1 MDIGVVQKLGVAL
14 AIGFVIGA
22 ERGWETRAAAEGG
35 RTAGLRTFAL
45 TGLFGGLAALLAER
59 FGASLLAVGF
69 LGVAALAVASYFALV
84 RAHGDLGFTTELAL
98 VLTYGLGALAGSG
111 VQLEAVAAAVV
122 VAAILG
128 FKRELHRG
136 LAWLERRE
144 VTATLQLLLIA
155 AVALPLLPDRAMGPF
170 EALNPRRIGL
180 LVLLLAAISYGGWF
194 AVRLAGERAGL
205 LLTSAFGGLASS
217 TAVTLTYARLA
228 RARRAPAGL
237 LGAGIAVA
245 CGCMALRLAV
255 VVGFV
260 EPRLV
265 PRLAAPLAALTLLPL
280 AAALLTARSLESA
293 GTPKLELPLRNPLE
307 LQSALAIAALLTALT
322 LLVRAAD
329 HWRGSG
335 GVYAVAALS
344 GVADVDAI
352 GLSLAQAVRGR
363 ADLDLATTGIVLA
376 AAVNTAVKAAL
387 AAGIGGAAL
396 ARACVPGL
404 LLGLVAA
411 LALAIF
417 GPGAA

>member
-1 MDIGVVQKLGVAL
+1 MDVAVAQRLGVAL

-111 VQLEAVAAAVV
+111 VQLEALAAAVV

-136 LAWLERRE
+136 LEWLERRE

-205 LLTSAFGGLASS
+205 LLTASIIFHIFHS
-217 TAVTLTYARLA
+217 IFAMDFWSIWVGPKDIPEIKAEFLREIGKEPPGPKPGKYPLGNRLYHLVVMI
-228 RARRAPAGL
+228 AGL
-237 LGAGIAVA
+237 IVVASGIVMMYRVRTPVFDRNPYLFSDQTW
-245 CGCMALRLAV
+245 GVTYVLHGLSG
-255 VVGFV
+255 VGFV
-260 EPRLV
+260 GLV
-265 PRLAAPLAALTLLPL
+265 IAHIYFALRPEKLWITRSMLLGYVTRREYLTHHDPDRWKAPVSRSAA
-280 AAALLTARSLESA
+280 
-293 GTPKLELPLRNPLE
+293 G
-307 LQSALAIAALLTALT
+307 
-322 LLVRAAD
+322 
-329 HWRGSG
+329 
-335 GVYAVAALS
+335 
-344 GVADVDAI
+344 ADV
-352 GLSLAQAVRGR
+352 V
-363 ADLDLATTGIVLA
+363 
-376 AAVNTAVKAAL
+376 
-387 AAGIGGAAL
+387 
-396 ARACVPGL
+396 
-404 LLGLVAA
+404 
-411 LALAIF
+411 
-417 GPGAA
+417 